1 MCSLQE
7 FQNTEKQPV
16 PCCKVYVIIYWLI
29 LAVEPQ
35 KWCVVT
41 YSLYT
46 LNIPHFC
53 SGFLCTSAFQHYDSP
68 KDKGQNRWTIH
79 SSWAPGS
86 SPAIPAWFPHQDMPC
101 DWQQGCAGTGL
112 PRNPNPLLW
121 EGRSQ
126 QSLLRPNLPCCPG
139 FQLQAQLCPNLQC
152 KVRHSRNPLL
162 LQIQCVPVPHQF
174 SQFHTDLGMQ
184 PVGLKLSTHIIHHPL
199 HSIIILLRASMCL
212 KT

>member
-53 SGFLCTSAFQHYDSP
+53 SGFLSTSAFQHYDSP
-68 KDKGQNRWTIH
+68 KDKGQNAIGGQSTAPEPQAAPLQFLHGSHTRICPVIGSRAVLAQGCPVIQIPCYEKAEASRASWGQTCH
-79 SSWAPGS
+79 VALDSSCRLSSAQTYNAKWDTRGTHCYCKSSVSQSLTS
-86 SPAIPAWFPHQDMPC
+86 SPSSTQIWVC
-101 DWQQGCAGTGL
+101 
-112 PRNPNPLLW
+112 
-121 EGRSQ
+121 
-126 QSLLRPNLPCCPG
+126 SL
-139 FQLQAQLCPNLQC
+139 
-152 KVRHSRNPLL
+152 
-162 LQIQCVPVPHQF
+162 
-174 SQFHTDLGMQ
+174 
-184 PVGLKLSTHIIHHPL
+184 
-199 HSIIILLRASMCL
+199 
-212 KT
+212 